1 MNNALEVRIGA
12 ITGAW
17 PIKGEHEAA
26 LDQAVR
32 TAAGDGAHALS
43 GWERMQ
49 ELVLNAVG
57 GQEGLKR
64 WCAQAC
70 TEGGWITDL
79 HTGRAGAGEP
89 TWVGWLA
96 HEAERQIRR
105 PAREGPGCDAAQAI
119 DGYAERVRRRGVQ
132 CIVSV
137 GVEGRWNPL
146 WRKSIEQRCVSV
158 WVQAPGTRLPIVAI
172 RCEQGDSLTLMPA
185 GSEGNSGEETPPGI
199 DANAEWGRYACV
211 ATPAQAV
218 LQRICEALDASE
230 GERRQAAQ
238 MALL

>member
-1 MNNALEVRIGA
+1 MNALDVRISA

-17 PIKGEHEAA
+17 PIDTEHEVA
-26 LDQAVR
+26 LDSAVR
-32 TAAGDGAHALS
+32 AAASDGAHALS
-43 GWERMQ
+43 AWEQMQ
-49 ELVLNAVG
+49 ELVRTAVG
-57 GQEGLKR
+57 GDEALKR
-64 WCAQAC
+64 WCTHAC

-89 TWVGWLA
+89 TWVGWLT

-105 PAREGPGCDAAQAI
+105 PAGDGPGCDAPQAI
-119 DGYAERVRRRGVQ
+119 DVYAERVRRRGVQ
-132 CIVSV
+132 CVVTV

-146 WRKSIEQRCVSV
+146 WRQSTEHRCVSV
-158 WVQAPGTRLPIVAI
+158 WVQAPGTRLPIVVI
-172 RCEQGDSLTLMPA
+172 QCEQGDSLTLMP
-185 GSEGNSGEETPPGI
+185 GGTGENTGEATPQGI
-199 DANAEWGRYACV
+199 DPEAEWGRYACV

-230 GERRQAAQ
+230 GKRSQAAQ